1 MKKLIAAIITL
12 IVFLSAGTLSSQT
25 FTCSING
32 NPMTVSMNY
41 TLTCSTPSITLQVTA
56 STTNAINCTWTSSS
70 GSVSGNPQSFSSA
83 AVYTL
88 SVKDVVTN
96 VTESSTIS
104 ITQNTTTPTSSVFP
118 TSQVITCGSST
129 NFTAS
134 ATSPVVNIE
143 HSWYTPVSPYPFGPA
158 ATIGYSTMDIH
169 SVISGPGVYTHI
181 LKDLVNG
188 CVTVKTITV
197 STISGFPSFNT
208 SSTTNYM
215 LGCSPLNQSTLCA
228 INAITSSSVSPQFAL
243 LPPGSPSTI
252 PLPSSAFNLNNC
264 NTISTPGAYTLV
276 VYDQANACQTAQQV
290 NIFQNTAPP
299 HLAVSMISQTLTCFN
314 PTILATG
321 SSTTSGAVLSW
332 MVPSTPPVV
341 PSPTVIVGPT
351 TGPAPSTVA
360 TSYATY
366 TAIATNTLNACVAQ
380 TTVLISQNFKIP
392 TPFMAVGNPSVIGC
406 NNVPVLLSYTNNA
419 ANSGIPGAVAIV
431 ISWMG
436 PAPQASLAASSYSAY
451 VAGVYT
457 LTVQDNKN
465 GCIGS
470 ITKVVPQNTSIVTG
484 PAVYTMA
491 CTGTVE
497 ISPLIIS
504 GGSYS
509 YTWTSTAGSG
519 SFLTSVN
526 SKSVT
531 VNGGG
536 TYYCSIYN

>member
-1 MKKLIAAIITL
+1 
-12 IVFLSAGTLSSQT
+12 
-25 FTCSING
+25 
-32 NPMTVSMNY
+32 
-41 TLTCSTPSITLQVTA
+41 
-56 STTNAINCTWTSSS
+56 
-70 GSVSGNPQSFSSA
+70 
-83 AVYTL
+83 
-88 SVKDVVTN
+88 
-96 VTESSTIS
+96 
-104 ITQNTTTPTSSVFP
+104 
-118 TSQVITCGSST
+118 
-129 NFTAS
+129 
-134 ATSPVVNIE
+134 
-143 HSWYTPVSPYPFGPA
+143 
-158 ATIGYSTMDIH
+158 MDIH

-536 TYYCSIYN
+536 TYYCSIYNNSTGCFTIDTVYVHTCVGLKDNSLNAANASIYPNPVKNYVMIDLPQLPVEVKLTVTDIQGRFIFSESLNERSNKIPLNLSKGIYFYDISEKGASVKRGKLLIE